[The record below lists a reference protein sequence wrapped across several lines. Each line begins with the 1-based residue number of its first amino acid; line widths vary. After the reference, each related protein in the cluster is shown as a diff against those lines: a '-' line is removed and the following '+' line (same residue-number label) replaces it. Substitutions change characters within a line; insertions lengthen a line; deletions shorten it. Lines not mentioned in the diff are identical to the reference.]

1 MCGGGNN
8 AKSGS
13 DRSIDWTCSSA
24 ANPPLPSPSLLPS
37 RLQLACTCSRLASW
51 RREGGVCKANQ
62 MKIVLEGQTSAM
74 EDRRSPRLR
83 HHGLDYRVSVLADS
97 SRSERSATRFV
108 SSRIPYSAIQN
119 YRCQPLFKLIYI
131 EMWRWRVSA
140 ACPSSGRCAVV
151 AAPAG
156 GRKTF
161 HFDFEGSKF
170 NLRISEPAHPSVP
183 RNHGVPFS
191 KATLRPPQRVEAG
204 DGVHGEASESEE
216 EGSGGERSAQRRSR
230 GENHYNDEIRE

>member
-1 MCGGGNN
+1 M
-8 AKSGS
+8 
-13 DRSIDWTCSSA
+13 
-24 ANPPLPSPSLLPS
+24 
-37 RLQLACTCSRLASW
+37 
-51 RREGGVCKANQ
+51 CKANQ
-62 MKIVLEGQTSAM
+62 MKMVLEGQTSAM

-83 HHGLDYRVSVLADS
+83 HQGLDYGVSVLADF
-97 SRSERSATRFV
+97 SRSAAQRNPVRFV
-108 SSRIPYSAIQN
+108 SYSLQCN
-119 YRCQPLFKLIYI
+119 TELQ
-131 EMWRWRVSA
+131 MSA
-140 ACPSSGRCAVV
+140 ALQTNLHRNVALESLGGVPLPRQMCRSRG

-170 NLRISEPAHPSVP
+170 NLRISESAHPSVP

-216 EGSGGERSAQRRSR
+216 EGSAQRRSR

>member
-1 MCGGGNN
+1 M
-8 AKSGS
+8 
-13 DRSIDWTCSSA
+13 
-24 ANPPLPSPSLLPS
+24 
-37 RLQLACTCSRLASW
+37 
-51 RREGGVCKANQ
+51 CKANQ

-97 SRSERSATRFV
+97 SRSATRFV
-108 SSRIPYSAIQN
+108 SSRVPHSAIQN

-131 EMWRWRVSA
+131 EMWRWRVSRDVRLLRQM
-140 ACPSSGRCAVV
+140 CRCRG
-151 AAPAG
+151 AG

-191 KATLRPPQRVEAG
+191 KATLRPPQWEEAD

-216 EGSGGERSAQRRSR
+216 EGSGG
-230 GENHYNDEIRE
+230 GEGRAKAVEGRKSLQ

>member
-62 MKIVLEGQTSAM
+62 MKMVLEGQTSAM

-97 SRSERSATRFV
+97 SRSAARFV

-140 ACPSSGRCAVV
+140 ACVSWCPPADVPSSRRRRA
-151 AAPAG
+151 
-156 GRKTF
+156 
-161 HFDFEGSKF
+161 E
-170 NLRISEPAHPSVP
+170 N
-183 RNHGVPFS
+183 VPFR
-191 KATLRPPQRVEAG
+191 L
-204 DGVHGEASESEE
+204 
-216 EGSGGERSAQRRSR
+216 
-230 GENHYNDEIRE
+230 